1 MFYFQDFIFEEIH
14 PTKIYV
20 PQSRTMIAAYEVVTH
35 TSRVIKTEADDA
47 QSVIDSGNL
56 VLNIKDMFPLI
67 TPAVPPSTTF
77 TTITVT
83 KVSTV
88 TTEVTSDIIVTLGGR
103 PVQTEYIRPTT
114 LVSILKTK

>member
-1 MFYFQDFIFEEIH
+1 MGY
-14 PTKIYV
+14 K
-20 PQSRTMIAAYEVVTH
+20 SRTMIAAYEVVTH
-35 TSRVIKTEADDA
+35 TSRVINTEAVA
-47 QSVIDSGNL
+47 TQRVIESGDWFL
-56 VLNIKDMFPLI
+56 SIKDMFTPIL
-67 TPAVPPSTTF
+67 PAVPLSTTF

-114 LVSILKTK
+114 LVFTDLHISRSPVVS